1 MLVIVSHWRNEI
13 QAAVGGVP
21 IFMNRKA
28 KSYVRKELFKK
39 NFSSNTNLTAYS
51 ATNVRSIDETVSF
64 YRNLADS
71 IDPQLEFIIPQPS
84 DAPS

>member
-1 MLVIVSHWRNEI
+1 MSE
-13 QAAVGGVP
+13 
-21 IFMNRKA
+21 
-28 KSYVRKELFKK
+28 K

-51 ATNVRSIDETVSF
+51 ATNVRSIDETASF

-71 IDPQLEFIIPQPS
+71 IDPQLEHIIPQLS

>member
-1 MLVIVSHWRNEI
+1 MS
-13 QAAVGGVP
+13 G
-21 IFMNRKA
+21 
-28 KSYVRKELFKK
+28 K
-39 NFSSNTNLTAYS
+39 NFSKRTSSNINLTAYS

-71 IDPQLEFIIPQPS
+71 IDPQLEFIIPQLS